1 MTEAMSD
8 VTPQPAG
15 TPGKTSFHMGLVIW
29 PLVLVAALF
38 LGWSGFWYV
47 QVDKAEARLDEM
59 MAREATAGKQ
69 WTCADRKIGGYP
81 FRFEMSCTA
90 ASVTLKDSDIMLNIG
105 ATKAVSQI
113 YDPSLVIIE
122 AYGPLTFKDPNAE
135 VWTVKWELARSS
147 IRFDLSNTKDFPER
161 SALEMKALTIMA
173 PKGQRPPTTIESI
186 DVQGRRN
193 PEKFATERAYD
204 LAFTLTNLDDPTLNE
219 VSKTN
224 DKLSLSYDMTINHN
238 PVPSNKPV
246 NEQLEA
252 WRSQGG
258 MVSLRQ
264 FTMTRGPFNLV
275 TSGDIRLDA
284 QHRPDLKLDIKVK
297 GLDQA
302 MKATGQKSDIL
313 GMLGGSRAA
322 SGELTFNLRTQ
333 NGQVFMGPLSIGKIP
348 PLY

>member
-1 MTEAMSD
+1 
-8 VTPQPAG
+8 
-15 TPGKTSFHMGLVIW
+15 
-29 PLVLVAALF
+29 
-38 LGWSGFWYV
+38 
-47 QVDKAEARLDEM
+47 
-59 MAREATAGKQ
+59 
-69 WTCADRKIGGYP
+69 
-81 FRFEMSCTA
+81 
-90 ASVTLKDSDIMLNIG
+90 
-105 ATKAVSQI
+105 
-113 YDPSLVIIE
+113 
-122 AYGPLTFKDPNAE
+122 LTFKDPNAE

-224 DKLSLSYDMTINHN
+224 DTLSLSYDMTINHN